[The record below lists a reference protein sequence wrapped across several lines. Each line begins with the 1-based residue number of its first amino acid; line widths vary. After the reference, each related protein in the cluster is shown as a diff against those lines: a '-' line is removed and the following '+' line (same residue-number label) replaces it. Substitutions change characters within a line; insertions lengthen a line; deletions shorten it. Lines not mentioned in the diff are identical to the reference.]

1 MKKKLFL
8 VTLMVAFLI
17 CIFAI
22 SVFAE
27 GIVVQKTESA
37 EYGTVIQL
45 NQNPGLD
52 NAAQYVST
60 LNKINDAGTDKDALC
75 ILTDGDAENPSYY
88 VFPASYVVLERAD
101 GKFDL
106 YGGTDA
112 EPGLAQAMAEFNAA
126 MGTKYYSAYAT
137 TSNYGDKR
145 IANMVAF
152 EFTKDVTLVMDNWC
166 CMRYCYNLVE
176 VRFNYPINLSS
187 AGSMF
192 KSSNKLTTVVGFE
205 NADPNLAKS
214 MFMGCT
220 SLESISLPTGITKIP
235 NSMFWGCREL
245 TITNL
250 AELTQ
255 LTTIGSSA
263 FQDSMHLNFVLPDSV
278 TTIEAN
284 AFQSAFKDGNGGS
297 FVINKTSQLTTIGNS
312 AFEDCRLMPA
322 SIYIPSTVTSIG
334 AKAFLKC
341 YTLQTL
347 ENFENCQITTI
358 EDGTFSYAS
367 ALKTLKIPAT
377 VTTIGKAFDDNNNLT
392 LVYIPNTVT
401 SVANTFTGG
410 KPANAVYIYTGKDA
424 SVFADCAKLA
434 GANVISASQY
444 DEANTYT
451 GINLVVGYSHC
462 IAYNNG
468 EHTSVE
474 KDAIFSTYFED
485 IQIVGKCTACDYAL
499 ESIGTIPALF
509 GCQGYSVQEGGT
521 SGIVIGY
528 YVNRKA
534 IADYEAFVGKTLNYG
549 VFAVAQNRIENNDI
563 FDENG
568 NTIDGVVSVKITNV
582 EFSFFELKITGFT
595 QETEDK
601 KLAMG
606 AYVTLTD
613 GDTREYAYLQEGTP
627 NDGDKYY
634 FASYTDVVSS
644 LAK

>member
-8 VTLMVAFLI
+8 MSLIMVAFA

-22 SVFAE
+22 SAFADD
-27 GIVVQKTESA
+27 IIAQKTESA
-37 EYGTVIQL
+37 EYGTVIRL
-45 NQNPGLD
+45 NADPGLD
-52 NAAQYVST
+52 NAKQYVST

-137 TSNYGDKR
+137 TGTYGDKR

-152 EFTKDVTLVMDNWC
+152 EFTKDVTFVADNWC
-166 CMRYCYNLVE
+166 CMRYCYSLVE

-192 KSSNKLTTVVGFE
+192 KNSNKLTTVVGFE

-214 MFMGCT
+214 MFYGCT
-220 SLESISLPTGITKIP
+220 SLESVSLPTGTTKIP
-235 NSMFWGCREL
+235 QAMFWGCREL

-255 LTTIGSSA
+255 LTTIGPSA
-263 FQDSMHLNFVLPDSV
+263 FQDSMHLNFVLPDTV

-334 AKAFLKC
+334 TKAFTKC

-392 LVYIPNTVT
+392 LVYIPKSVT

-434 GANVISASQY
+434 GAKVVKASEY
-444 DEANTYT
+444 DATATYT

-462 IAYNNG
+462 VAYNGGVHG
-468 EHTSVE
+468 ESVVDTIVTSYTQPIKVVNKCTLCE
-474 KDAIFSTYFED
+474 MTDESGRIAALFTYRGFST
-485 IQIVGKCTACDYAL
+485 
-499 ESIGTIPALF
+499 
-509 GCQGYSVQEGGT
+509 QEKGGN
-521 SGIVIGY
+521 SIVIGFTS
-528 YVNRKA
+528 NSAA
-534 IADYEAFVGKTLNYG
+534 ISEYEEFAGKTLKYG
-549 VFAVAQNRIENNDI
+549 VFAVSQKKLGDSLIFGENGAVASGVINADLTNSDFAMFDLKLTGFNADNMDDKLAI
-563 FDENG
+563 GAYVIATDENG
-568 NTIDGVVSVKITNV
+568 
-582 EFSFFELKITGFT
+582 
-595 QETEDK
+595 TE
-601 KLAMG
+601 
-606 AYVTLTD
+606 YS
-613 GDTREYAYLQEGTP
+613 YLQDSTKGAL
-627 NDGDKYY
+627 DGAYY
-634 FASYTDVVSS
+634 FASYNEMV
-644 LAK
+644 A

>member
-8 VTLMVAFLI
+8 MSLIMVAFA

-22 SVFAE
+22 SAFADD
-27 GIVVQKTESA
+27 IIAQKTESA
-37 EYGTVIQL
+37 EYGTVIRL
-45 NQNPGLD
+45 NADPGLD
-52 NAAQYVST
+52 NAKQYVST

-137 TSNYGDKR
+137 TKSYGDKH
-145 IANMVAF
+145 IENMVAF
-152 EFTKDVTLVMDNWC
+152 EFTKDVTFVADNWC

-192 KSSNKLTTVVGFE
+192 KGSNKLTTVVGFE
-205 NADPNLAKS
+205 NADPNLAKA
-214 MFMGCT
+214 MFHGCT

-235 NSMFWGCREL
+235 HAMFWGCREL

-263 FQDSMHLNFVLPDSV
+263 FQDSMHLNFVLPDTV
-278 TTIEAN
+278 TTIEAS

-334 AKAFLKC
+334 TKAFTKC

-392 LVYIPNTVT
+392 LVYIPKSVT

-434 GANVISASQY
+434 GAKVVKASEY
-444 DEANTYT
+444 DATATYT

-462 IAYNNG
+462 VAYNGGVHG
-468 EHTSVE
+468 ESVVDTIVTSYTQPIKVVNKCTLCE
-474 KDAIFSTYFED
+474 MTDESGRIAALFTYRGFST
-485 IQIVGKCTACDYAL
+485 
-499 ESIGTIPALF
+499 
-509 GCQGYSVQEGGT
+509 QEKGGN
-521 SGIVIGY
+521 SIVIGFTS
-528 YVNRKA
+528 NSAA
-534 IADYEAFVGKTLNYG
+534 ISEYEEIAGKTLKYG
-549 VFAVAQNRIENNDI
+549 VFAVSQKKLGDSLIFGENGAVASGVINADLTNSDFAMFDLKLTGFNADNMDDKLAI
-563 FDENG
+563 GAYVIATDENG
-568 NTIDGVVSVKITNV
+568 
-582 EFSFFELKITGFT
+582 
-595 QETEDK
+595 TE
-601 KLAMG
+601 
-606 AYVTLTD
+606 YS
-613 GDTREYAYLQEGTP
+613 YLQDSTKGAL
-627 NDGDKYY
+627 DGAYY
-634 FASYTDVVSS
+634 FASYNEMV
-644 LAK
+644 A